1 MCMKFGFT
9 PRRKIRVL
17 YHEVLAEGNSG
28 SLIQHS
34 YRTHKYAAF
43 TKCKASGFKNLAVL
57 CLLLGLEVLRLLY
70 GESAHCGASATTGDL
85 FWMVVQYTVS
95 FLGLS
100 KKARLLEFRNLPPGR
115 LQNSFSPP
123 WKLYICHH
131 ENKTNICIWKYVN
144 LLHVNLCK
152 PPTCFGHT
160 LWPFLM
166 YTNVCQRIGKE
177 EV

>member
-1 MCMKFGFT
+1 MKFGFT

-57 CLLLGLEVLRLLY
+57 YLLLGLEGLRLLY
-70 GESAHCGASATTGDL
+70 GESAHCGASATTGVL
-85 FWMVVQYTVS
+85 FRIVVQYTAS
-95 FLGLS
+95 FFGLS
-100 KKARLLEFRNLPPGR
+100 KKAQLLEFRNLPPGR

-123 WKLYICHH
+123 
-131 ENKTNICIWKYVN
+131 
-144 LLHVNLCK
+144 
-152 PPTCFGHT
+152 
-160 LWPFLM
+160 
-166 YTNVCQRIGKE
+166 
-177 EV
+177 